1 MEAHLARD
9 VHFAWVGDDIV
20 ALDVRNDAYLCLVGA
35 GQGVYD
41 KTDGRVTILEPG
53 VFARLRDAGLAQDGP
68 DGTARRTA
76 ARPQACVSPF
86 ETPGGGGLGFVLSG
100 LRSSRRYHGRPFL
113 ALVEEVRRLRPPAG
127 ASASETAST
136 AASRPEIARCVSA
149 FRSGL
154 PWIPRQ
160 EVCLHRSF
168 MLVRFLAERGV
179 AADWVFGVRTW
190 PFAAH
195 CWVQIGPL
203 VVGDDLHKVV
213 RYTPILV
220 V

>member
-1 MEAHLARD
+1 MKAYLSPD
-9 VHFAWVGDDIV
+9 VHFAWIGDDIV

-35 GQGVYD
+35 GSVVR
-41 KTDGRVTILEPG
+41 DGTEGRLTILEPD
-53 VFARLRDAGLAQDGP
+53 VVARLQDAGVAQGHP
-68 DGTARRTA
+68 DETPRPA
-76 ARPQACVSPF
+76 AQRPQACLSPF
-86 ETPGGGGLGFVLSG
+86 EAPDGDGLGFVISG
-100 LRSSRRYHGRPFL
+100 LRSSRRYHGRPL
-113 ALVEEVRRLRPPAG
+113 PALVEDIRRLKRRSGLPLSRTAAG
-127 ASASETAST
+127 
-136 AASRPEIARCVSA
+136 AASRAEIARCVSA

-168 MLVRFLAERGV
+168 MLLHFLAERGM

-195 CWVQIGPL
+195 CWVQVGPL
-203 VVGDDLHKVV
+203 IVGDDLHKVV

>member
-1 MEAHLARD
+1 MKAYLSPD
-9 VHFAWVGDDIV
+9 VHFAWIGDDIV
-20 ALDVRNDAYLCLVGA
+20 TLDVRNDAYLCLVGA
-35 GQGVYD
+35 GSVVR
-41 KTDGRVTILEPG
+41 DGTEGRLTILEPDA
-53 VFARLRDAGLAQDGP
+53 FARLQDAGLAQERP
-68 DGTARRTA
+68 DETPRPTAP
-76 ARPQACVSPF
+76 RPQACVSPF
-86 ETPGGGGLGFVLSG
+86 EAPDGDGLRFVLSG
-100 LRSSRRYHGRPFL
+100 LRSGRRYHGRPFL
-113 ALVEEVRRLRPPAG
+113 ALVEEIRRLKQRSGLTLSNPLSDA
-127 ASASETAST
+127 ALSA
-136 AASRPEIARCVSA
+136 EIARCISA

-168 MLVRFLAERGV
+168 MLLHFLAERGM

-195 CWVQIGPL
+195 CWVQVGPL
-203 VVGDDLHKVV
+203 IVGDDLHKVV

>member
-1 MEAHLARD
+1 MQAYLSPD
-9 VHFAWVGDDIV
+9 VHFAWIGDDIV
-20 ALDVRNDAYLCLVGA
+20 TLDVRNDAYLCLVGA
-35 GQGVYD
+35 GPVVQD
-41 KTDGRVTILEPG
+41 ETEGRLTILEPD
-53 VFARLRDAGLAQDGP
+53 VFAHLRDAGLAQERP
-68 DGTARRTA
+68 DDTPRPTAQ
-76 ARPQACVSPF
+76 RPQACVSPF
-86 ETPGGGGLGFVLSG
+86 EAPDGDGLGFVISG
-100 LRSSRRYHGRPFL
+100 LRSSRRYHGRPL
-113 ALVEEVRRLRPPAG
+113 PALVEDVRRLKRRSPLTH
-127 ASASETAST
+127 SETASV
-136 AASRPEIARCVSA
+136 AASNAEIARCVSA

-160 EVCLHRSF
+160 GVCLHRSF
-168 MLVRFLAERGV
+168 TLLHFLAERGL

-203 VVGDDLHKVV
+203 VVGDDLHKVA

>member
-1 MEAHLARD
+1 MKAYLSSD
-9 VHFAWVGDDIV
+9 VHFAWLGDDIV
-20 ALDVRNDAYLCLVGA
+20 TLDVRNDAYLCLVGA
-35 GQGVYD
+35 ASVVQD
-41 KTDGRVTILEPG
+41 ETEGRLTILEPD
-53 VFARLRDAGLAQDGP
+53 VFAHLRDAGLAQE
-68 DGTARRTA
+68 
-76 ARPQACVSPF
+76 RPGDTPRPFAPPPQGCVSPF
-86 ETPGGGGLGFVLSG
+86 EAPDGGGLGFVFSG
-100 LRSSRRYHGRPFL
+100 LRSSRRYHGRSL
-113 ALVEEVRRLRPPAG
+113 LCLVEEIRRLKRRLG
-127 ASASETAST
+127 LTRSRTASG
-136 AASRPEIARCVSA
+136 AASRAEIARCVSA

-168 MLVRFLAERGV
+168 MLLHFLAERGL

-195 CWVQIGPL
+195 CWVQIGPV
-203 VVGDDLHKVV
+203 VVGDDLHKVA

>member
-1 MEAHLARD
+1 MKTYLSPD
-9 VHFAWVGDDIV
+9 VHFAWIGDDIV
-20 ALDVRNDAYLCLVGA
+20 TLDVRNDAYLCLVGA
-35 GQGVYD
+35 GSVVR
-41 KTDGRVTILEPG
+41 DGTEGRLTIFEPDI
-53 VFARLRDAGLAQDGP
+53 FARLRDAGLAQERP
-68 DGTARRTA
+68 DDTPRPTAQ
-76 ARPQACVSPF
+76 RPLACVSPF
-86 ETPGGGGLGFVLSG
+86 EAPDGGGLRFVVSG
-100 LRSSRRYHGRPFL
+100 LRSSRRYHGRSFSD
-113 ALVEEVRRLRPPAG
+113 LVEEVRRLKRPSLLTRSMPLSDAALG
-127 ASASETAST
+127 A
-136 AASRPEIARCVSA
+136 EIARCVSA
-149 FRSGL
+149 FRAGL

-168 MLVRFLAERGV
+168 MLLSFLAERGM